1 MNLRISNLK
10 MQKNIKTIDPNQGQK
25 LNIAGGEY
33 RIIIS
38 GKETNGAYAIIE
50 MTVPIGAG
58 PVPHAHPNFEETFYV
73 LDGEVTFR
81 AETGSFLALKGAT
94 VTIPKGGA
102 IHSFKN
108 NSDKS
113 AKLLCTVVPAGLDDF
128 FVEAAELMHSNHDKE
143 IDIKEMIKSVSEK
156 YGQTLY
162 SPNFWDL

>member
-1 MNLRISNLK
+1 MT
-10 MQKNIKTIDPNQGQK
+10 KNIKTIDNNEGRK

-58 PVPHAHPNFEETFYV
+58 PVPHSHSDFEETFFV
-73 LDGEVTFR
+73 VEGELTFKSEN
-81 AETGSFLALKGAT
+81 ASYTAQKGAT
-94 VTIPKGGA
+94 VSIPKGGI
-102 IHSFKN
+102 IHNFKN
-108 NSDKS
+108 NSDKI

-128 FVEAAELMHSNHDKE
+128 FVEVNELINNNKDKK
-143 IDIKEMIKSVSEK
+143 IDLKPSIQQISEK
-156 YGQTLY
+156 YGQKLY